1 MNPEGDFM
9 EIHNHGNNI
18 KAHLPRQ
25 VAPNDGKAVSQQNK
39 VARSQAAE
47 PQKLLSQVKS
57 GETVRQQIIV
67 EIKAKLQA
75 GEYATRVAAEQAAEQ
90 IVGY

>member
-1 MNPEGDFM
+1 M

-18 KAHLPRQ
+18 KAHFPKR
-25 VAPNDGKAVSQQNK
+25 VAPNDANVVSSEDK
-39 VARSQAAE
+39 VARSNIAE
-47 PQKLLSQVKS
+47 PRKLLSQVKS
-57 GETVRQQIIV
+57 GETVRQQLIV

-75 GEYATRVAAEQAAEQ
+75 GEYATRLAAEQAAEQ